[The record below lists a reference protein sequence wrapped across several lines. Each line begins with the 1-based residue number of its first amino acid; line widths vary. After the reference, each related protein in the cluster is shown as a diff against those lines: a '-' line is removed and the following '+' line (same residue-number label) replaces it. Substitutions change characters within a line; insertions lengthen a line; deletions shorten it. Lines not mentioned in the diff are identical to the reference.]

1 MRFRSILKVFILS
14 LACSLFGFNLE
25 STVSFPE
32 TSIRILSFNIRYD
45 NAGDGDNAW
54 PNRKQMVA
62 QTIRFHK
69 VDIIGIQEALYTQ
82 LLDLQALLTEY
93 DWRGVGRDDG
103 QTKGEFAPVFFK
115 KDYFHVIKSGNFWLS
130 EHPDKPGKGWD
141 AACPRVVTWV
151 EFKHKRSGTIFYFF
165 NTHFDH
171 MGSEARKNSAVLL
184 LKRIDQIDEKI
195 PLILSGD
202 FNCTSQ
208 EDPYKILTTGLN
220 KKSGLQNSMDIS
232 LYGHYGGTQT
242 FNGFDEVKRPGMI
255 IDFIFVKSVEKVL
268 HHGIVAEKWDNRY
281 VSDHYPVYA
290 EIQLRLKNNQQ

>member
-1 MRFRSILKVFILS
+1 M
-14 LACSLFGFNLE
+14 
-25 STVSFPE
+25 
-32 TSIRILSFNIRYD
+32 SFNIRFD
-45 NAGDGDNAW
+45 NTGDGKNAW

-69 VDIIGIQEALYTQ
+69 ADVVGIQEALHTQ
-82 LLDLQALLTEY
+82 ILDLQALLPEY

-103 QTKGEFAPVFFK
+103 QKKGEFAPIFYK
-115 KDYFHVIKSGNFWLS
+115 KFSFHAIKTGNFWLS
-130 EHPDKPGKGWD
+130 EHPDKPGRGWD

-151 EFKHKRSGTIFYFF
+151 EFKDKKSGTIFYFF

-171 MGSEARKNSAVLL
+171 MGLEARKNSAVLL
-184 LKRIDQIDEKI
+184 IKRIDQIDKKI

-208 EDPYKILTTGLN
+208 DEPYKILITGLN

-242 FNGFDEVKRPGMI
+242 FTGFDEVKRPGMI
-255 IDFIFVKSVEKVL
+255 IDFIFVRSVNKVL
-268 HHGIVAEKWDNRY
+268 YHGIIAEKWDNRY
-281 VSDHYPVYA
+281 ASDHYPVYA
-290 EIQLRLKNNQQ
+290 EIQLK